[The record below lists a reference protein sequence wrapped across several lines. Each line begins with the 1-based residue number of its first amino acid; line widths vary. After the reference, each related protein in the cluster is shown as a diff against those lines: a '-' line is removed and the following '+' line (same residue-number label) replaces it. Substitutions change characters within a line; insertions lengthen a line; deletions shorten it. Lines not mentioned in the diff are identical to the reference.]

1 MEEQDANWIEECVE
15 LLQQLETLNSG
26 RDFSSQ
32 SELREFQDRISRLR
46 SQLTERLSGHRLETE
61 VLTPC
66 LDVAFRSLFVVRKH
80 LPGTRFLLLKLL
92 LLGWCTKGSPLLG
105 RELSFMHRYW

>member
-32 SELREFQDRISRLR
+32 SELREFQNGISRIR

-66 LDVAFRSLFVVRKH
+66 LDVASV
-80 LPGTRFLLLKLL
+80 
-92 LLGWCTKGSPLLG
+92 SPLCGTNTNAKEVKLPTEVWG
-105 RELSFMHRYW
+105 KIAGMISSHAGCSFALC

>member
-32 SELREFQDRISRLR
+32 SELREFQNGISRIR

-66 LDVAFRSLFVVRKH
+66 LDVASVSPLPSRFSAHVVRER
-80 LPGTRFLLLKLL
+80 LDCEEQSGLWGTQIS
-92 LLGWCTKGSPLLG
+92 GP
-105 RELSFMHRYW
+105 